1 MSSTYDWPIG
11 VAHLRRQDP
20 ALNRIIDIVG
30 PRKPARLGSAQTPF
44 ATLLRSIVYQQL
56 SGKAAGSIHRRVLA
70 LFPGGRPSAR
80 ALLALDDAELRAAGL
95 SRSKVLSVRDLAT
108 KAAAR
113 QLPSRRAL
121 DAMDDEAIIERLTE
135 IRGIGR
141 WTVEMLL
148 IFTLGRP
155 DVLPVTDL
163 GIRRGFMV
171 CRGQRGAAGAGRTA
185 RARGGSGAPGGVSRA
200 GTCGGRASFDGGC
213 AVSVRTVRQA
223 KAQCAMPS
231 SSTNDFVVHVHQ
243 QVHGGEIVVRVDS
256 GVTHGLGKVLGHEAE
271 LVVRDAHALVS
282 IRQADSVDVARAIGR
297 LAHPLGSGTL
307 EAGACRCRR
316 NER

>member
-30 PRKPARLGSAQTPF
+30 PHRPARLGSAQTPF

-95 SRSKVLSVRDLAT
+95 SRSKVLSVRDLAAKT
-108 KAAAR
+108 ASR

-121 DAMDDEAIIERLTE
+121 DAMDDEAIIEHLTE

-163 GIRRGFMV
+163 GVRRGFMV
-171 CRGQRGAAGAGRTA
+171 YQGNEDLPEPTELLAYGEIWRPWRSVA
-185 RARGGSGAPGGVSRA
+185 SWYLW
-200 GTCGGRASFDGGC
+200 RAS
-213 AVSVRTVRQA
+213 
-223 KAQCAMPS
+223 
-231 SSTNDFVVHVHQ
+231 
-243 QVHGGEIVVRVDS
+243 
-256 GVTHGLGKVLGHEAE
+256 E
-271 LVVRDAHALVS
+271 L
-282 IRQADSVDVARAIGR
+282 
-297 LAHPLGSGTL
+297 
-307 EAGACRCRR
+307 
-316 NER
+316 

>member
-1 MSSTYDWPIG
+1 MSTACDWEHAL
-11 VAHLRRQDP
+11 AHLRRRDR
-20 ALNRIIDIVG
+20 ALERIIDIVG
-30 PRKPARLGSAQTPF
+30 SGKPARIGTAQAPF

-56 SGKAAGSIHRRVLA
+56 SGKAAGTIHRRLLA
-70 LFPGGRPSAR
+70 LFPGRRPSAR

-163 GIRRGFMV
+163 GVRRGFMV
-171 CRGQRGAAGAGRTA
+171 CRGDEALPEPADLLAHGEIWRPWRSVA
-185 RARGGSGAPGGVSRA
+185 SWYLW
-200 GTCGGRASFDGGC
+200 RAS
-213 AVSVRTVRQA
+213 
-223 KAQCAMPS
+223 
-231 SSTNDFVVHVHQ
+231 
-243 QVHGGEIVVRVDS
+243 
-256 GVTHGLGKVLGHEAE
+256 E
-271 LVVRDAHALVS
+271 L
-282 IRQADSVDVARAIGR
+282 
-297 LAHPLGSGTL
+297 
-307 EAGACRCRR
+307 
-316 NER
+316 

>member
-1 MSSTYDWPIG
+1 MSRTYDWPIG

-30 PRKPARLGSAQTPF
+30 PHRPARLGSAQTPF

-113 QLPSRRAL
+113 RLPSRRAL
-121 DAMDDEAIIERLTE
+121 DAMDDEAIIEHLTE

-163 GIRRGFMV
+163 GVRRGFMV
-171 CRGQRGAAGAGRTA
+171 YQGNEELPEPAELLAHGEIWRPWRSVA
-185 RARGGSGAPGGVSRA
+185 SWYLWRA
-200 GTCGGRASFDGGC
+200 G
-213 AVSVRTVRQA
+213 
-223 KAQCAMPS
+223 
-231 SSTNDFVVHVHQ
+231 
-243 QVHGGEIVVRVDS
+243 
-256 GVTHGLGKVLGHEAE
+256 E
-271 LVVRDAHALVS
+271 L
-282 IRQADSVDVARAIGR
+282 
-297 LAHPLGSGTL
+297 
-307 EAGACRCRR
+307 
-316 NER
+316 

>member
-1 MSSTYDWPIG
+1 MSTAYDWDHAL
-11 VAHLRRQDP
+11 AHLRRRDR
-20 ALNRIIDIVG
+20 ALGRIIDIVG
-30 PRKPARLGSAQTPF
+30 TCKPARLGSAQTPF

-70 LFPGGRPSAR
+70 LFPGDRPSAR

-148 IFTLGRP
+148 IFNLGRP

-163 GIRRGFMV
+163 GVRRGFMV
-171 CRGQRGAAGAGRTA
+171 YQGNEELPEPAELLAHGEIWRPWRSVA
-185 RARGGSGAPGGVSRA
+185 SWYLWRA
-200 GTCGGRASFDGGC
+200 G
-213 AVSVRTVRQA
+213 
-223 KAQCAMPS
+223 
-231 SSTNDFVVHVHQ
+231 
-243 QVHGGEIVVRVDS
+243 
-256 GVTHGLGKVLGHEAE
+256 E
-271 LVVRDAHALVS
+271 L
-282 IRQADSVDVARAIGR
+282 
-297 LAHPLGSGTL
+297 
-307 EAGACRCRR
+307 
-316 NER
+316 